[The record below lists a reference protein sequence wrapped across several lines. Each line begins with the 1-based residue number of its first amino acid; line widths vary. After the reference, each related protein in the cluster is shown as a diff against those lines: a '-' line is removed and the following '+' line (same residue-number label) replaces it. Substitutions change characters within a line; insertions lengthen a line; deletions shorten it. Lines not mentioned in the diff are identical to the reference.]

1 MEIIPNILIIYSICI
16 AIWEKI
22 IIYTYLIFTEN
33 KTYHENIACAYTIIK
48 CILNILYAIY
58 IFCVD
63 VLKKENKYWDKLKS
77 IIIAVNISG
86 VILYSDINMYGIFI
100 PIITVEF
107 IVFMVVLSF
116 IGLIVLLLLFS
127 VCIFGKKQNITIEN
141 SVIIIQVPQLAI
153 PTTIGLNNYN
163 IPQATPVT
171 ITQGTTI

>member
-63 VLKKENKYWDKLKS
+63 VLKKENKDWDKLKS

-116 IGLIVLLLLFS
+116 IGLIVLLLLFKS
-127 VCIFGKKQNITIEN
+127 KLYASLVVLVIVLSPEFTRLFKLFKASSNDIFSKI
-141 SVIIIQVPQLAI
+141 
-153 PTTIGLNNYN
+153 
-163 IPQATPVT
+163 
-171 ITQGTTI
+171 